1 MPKLVT
7 KPCIFCQKT
16 LTLKPLK
23 LKSLKFIK
31 GWILLLPVFCQTVF
45 ANPSATTMPIFATT
59 PIATTTP
66 IVAEIPNEAKVPN
79 EADDGGEVEIADDL
93 GFVPDLSEVD
103 VDKLAQIAEENPD
116 IGQAANIPLGAI
128 APSTIA
134 KFVKMIDVVRQD
146 YVETVDDEQ
155 LFVNAMN
162 GVLTRLDPYSEY
174 LDAKAFENLRLFTE
188 GDVGSIGVQVSYH
201 PDEKMW
207 VFDDVLA
214 NSPADQAGIQPGYY
228 LHQINDNKLND
239 EQTQQDIEQVLSG
252 IAGTSLKLT
261 ISDKGRRKHSVNVQR
276 NLVEQQSVQARMD
289 QGVVIVQIPVF
300 QNNTLQQVM
309 RAIAGLEEPFNAVI
323 LDVRN
328 NPGGVLSSANDVAS
342 LFMNNKMLVQIK
354 NRNGLQETMKTY
366 HNARLANVPLAVI
379 QNRYSASAAEV
390 LASALQ
396 ENQRAKIYGETS
408 YGKGSIQSIIPVN
421 DNEAVKLTVAHY
433 YSGKGRQIDGVGV
446 KADVELKNGEKMW
459 ENQVLQQMLQTSRP
473 TFYQLHNTPNVQE
486 F

>member
-1 MPKLVT
+1 MPNVPKIVT
-7 KPCIFCQKT
+7 KPRIFCQKT
-16 LTLKPLK
+16 LKALG
-23 LKSLKFIK
+23 I
-31 GWILLLPVFCQTVF
+31 GCLLVPIFCQTTL
-45 ANPSATTMPIFATT
+45 ANPSVTALPS
-59 PIATTTP
+59 
-66 IVAEIPNEAKVPN
+66 
-79 EADDGGEVEIADDL
+79 DDDGEVEIAD
-93 GFVPDLSEVD
+93 GFAIPPDAPRADIPMQTPPLYMDFPAVD
-103 VDKLAQIAEENPD
+103 VESMDKLAQLAEENPD
-116 IGQAANIPLGAI
+116 IGQVANVPLGAI
-128 APSTIA
+128 SPSTIA
-134 KFVKMIDVVRQD
+134 KFVKIIDVVRQD

-162 GVLTRLDPYSEY
+162 GALAGLDPYSEY

-201 PDEKMW
+201 ADEKMW

-214 NSPADQAGIQPGYY
+214 NSPADQAGIQTGYY

-239 EQTQQDIEQVLSG
+239 EQTQQDIDQLLSG
-252 IAGTSLKLT
+252 IAGTSVKLT
-261 ISDKGRRKHSVNVQR
+261 VSDKGRRKQSVSVQR
-276 NLVEQQSVQARMD
+276 NLVEQQSVQARME

-300 QNNTLQQVM
+300 QNNTLQQVI
-309 RAIAGLEEPFNAVI
+309 RAIAGLNEPFNAVI

-342 LFMNNKMLVQIK
+342 LFMNDKMLVQIK

-366 HNARLANVPLAVI
+366 HNARLSNVPLAII

-408 YGKGSIQSIIPVN
+408 YGKGSIQSIVPVN
-421 DNEAVKLTVAHY
+421 DDEAVKLTVAYY
-433 YSGKGRQIDGVGV
+433 YSGKGQVIDGVGV
-446 KADVELKNGEKMW
+446 KADVPLPNGERSW
-459 ENQVLQQMLQTSRP
+459 ENQVLQQMLQTSQP
-473 TFYQLHNTPNVQE
+473 TFYQLHNTPNGQE